1 LLVNAAVGI
10 RLLAGA
16 IWLNGALEKLLNPD
30 FPKQFAAA
38 LQMGGF
44 INVAPSPVAS
54 FMRGTVLPDA
64 ELFAQLTRTAE
75 LALGSA
81 LILGLLT
88 NLAALGSIL
97 YSLLILFTQG
107 GVSFGTGLG
116 SPEFFTID
124 LVLAIISLII
134 LLSPAAKEF
143 SLDAALAR
151 RYPRISTLLV
161 GRRVRPSERSPNNAA
176 TPGAAEAAARG
187 GGAPK
192 ER

>member
-1 LLVNAAVGI
+1 LLINAAVWI

-44 INVAPSPVAS
+44 INVAPPPVAS
-54 FMRGTVLPDA
+54 FMRGTVLPHA
-64 ELFAQLTRTAE
+64 ELFAQLTRIAE

-81 LILGLLT
+81 LVLGLLT

-134 LLSPAAKEF
+134 LFSPATKAF

-161 GRRVRPSERSPNNAA
+161 GRRVRPLERSPKN
-176 TPGAAEAAARG
+176 TVTHGSTEAAARG

-192 ER
+192 GR